1 MKILEIFNDVLEGKY
16 GKVPC
21 YNTVENWMKK
31 LGLSAYENDSKPTD
45 KKFAYIIDESIMV
58 NREKLAQLHKSVAI

>member
-1 MKILEIFNDVLEGKY
+1 
-16 GKVPC
+16 
-21 YNTVENWMKK
+21 MKK

>member
-1 MKILEIFNDVLEGKY
+1 VKILEIFNEVFEGKC

-31 LGLSAYENDSKPTD
+31 LGLSTFENDNKPTD
-45 KKFAYIIDESIMV
+45 KKFVYIIDESIMV
-58 NREKLAQLHKSVAI
+58 NERNFF